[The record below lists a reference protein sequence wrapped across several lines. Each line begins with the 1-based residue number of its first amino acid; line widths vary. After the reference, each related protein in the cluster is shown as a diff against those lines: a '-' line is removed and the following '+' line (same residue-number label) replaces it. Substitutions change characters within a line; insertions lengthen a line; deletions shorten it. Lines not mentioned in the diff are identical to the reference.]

1 VAAPSLRVMAGG
13 MNKRG
18 QWGAMTERLA
28 QGRHD
33 TPEPPAGLKHCWV
46 TDAHGRLPALLLAWR
61 RIDAGA
67 WEGRVARV
75 VPATD
80 GRWDLVEE
88 WLPAALLD
96 PA

>member
-1 VAAPSLRVMAGG
+1 MAGG

-18 QWGAMTERLA
+18 QWGAMTDRLA

-33 TPEPPAGLKHCWV
+33 APVPPPALKHCWV
-46 TDAHGRLPALLLAWR
+46 TDAHGRLPGLLLGWR
-61 RIDAGA
+61 RAEGGA
-67 WEGRVARV
+67 WEGRVARA
-75 VPATD
+75 VPARD

-88 WLPAALLD
+88 WLPAAMLD